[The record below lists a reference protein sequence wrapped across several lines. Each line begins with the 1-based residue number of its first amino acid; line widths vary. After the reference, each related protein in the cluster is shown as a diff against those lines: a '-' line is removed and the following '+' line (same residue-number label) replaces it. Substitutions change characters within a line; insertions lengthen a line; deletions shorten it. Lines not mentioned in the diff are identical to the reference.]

1 VTYRS
6 LILLVNRVPEV
17 ASVEDRAC
25 QIGCSVL
32 VESPEGVLEKKVE
45 QA

>member
-1 VTYRS
+1 
-6 LILLVNRVPEV
+6 LILLVIPNV
-17 ASVEDRAC
+17 ASVEDRDW